1 MKIIK
6 LTSTTKDIL
15 YINPKVISSMLVCKK
30 DKSTHIFEVNTDME
44 SYWNVVETPEE
55 IIDLINK

>member
-1 MKIIK
+1 
-6 LTSTTKDIL
+6 
-15 YINPKVISSMLVCKK
+15 MLVCKK